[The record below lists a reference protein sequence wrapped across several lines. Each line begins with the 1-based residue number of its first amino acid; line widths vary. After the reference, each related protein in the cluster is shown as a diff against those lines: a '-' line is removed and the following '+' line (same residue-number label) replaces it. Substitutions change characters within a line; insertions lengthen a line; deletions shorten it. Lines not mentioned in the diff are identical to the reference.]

1 MRILTKA
8 MDTTLPSPEKLE
20 VAQLTRVS
28 TEAAAAAAGGAAG
41 VGGATTV
48 TVHRHLGR
56 PELAALLEA
65 NRAAAATAGDV

>member
-1 MRILTKA
+1 

-28 TEAAAAAAGGAAG
+28 TEVAPAGAAAGGG
-41 VGGATTV
+41 TTV